1 MIRPPPLP
9 GPLRPTRAV
18 TTPTPP
24 LSIAV
29 IGAGLSGSACAARL
43 HRAGAQ
49 VTLLDKSRGLGGRM
63 STRRTRYT
71 DAAGAEH
78 SAEFDHGAQH
88 FSAHHPA
95 FQAVLAD
102 AEAAGAAARWTMR
115 DPTGATATRWV
126 ATPQMPA
133 LSRHLVADLGTQRQ
147 PLLGHAVTALRR
159 DGAGW
164 QLTLDD
170 NSALGPFDRVVLAI
184 PPAQAAVLL
193 ADPAPAWAATLAAA
207 TMQPCWTLMAVTP
220 ALDLPWDVAAPT
232 EGTLAW
238 IARNDRKPG
247 RSAPAGSAT
256 WVAQATSAWTRAH
269 LKDDAATVTAAL
281 QQALAAHIAP
291 PGAPAIV
298 WQHSAVH
305 RWLYALPA
313 TSPDAAPG
321 ALWDAALGLGVCGDH
336 LGGGQVE
343 AAWQCGDHLAA
354 LLLASA

>member
-1 MIRPPPLP
+1 
-9 GPLRPTRAV
+9 V

-63 STRRTRYT
+63 STRRTRYA
-71 DAAGAEH
+71 DAAGVEH
-78 SAEFDHGAQH
+78 TAEFDHGAQH
-88 FSAHHPA
+88 FSAHSPA
-95 FQAVLAD
+95 FQAALAD
-102 AEAAGAAARWTMR
+102 AEAAGSAARWTMR
-115 DPTGATATRWV
+115 DRDGHTTTRWV

-133 LSRHLVADLGTQRQ
+133 LSRHLVADLSAQR
-147 PLLGHAVTALRR
+147 PPRLGHAVTALRR
-159 DGAGW
+159 EGAVW
-164 QLTLDD
+164 HLTLDD
-170 NSALGPFDRVVLAI
+170 GSALGPFDRVVLAI

-193 ADPAPAWAATLAAA
+193 AEVAPTWAATLAAA
-207 TMQPCWTLMAVTP
+207 DLLPCWTLMAVTP
-220 ALDLPWDVAAPT
+220 AIDLPWDATAPT
-232 EGTLAW
+232 EGPLAW

-256 WVAQATSAWTRAH
+256 WVAQATADWTRAH
-269 LKDDAATVTAAL
+269 LKDDAASVTTAL
-281 QQALAAHIAP
+281 QQALATHIAP
-291 PGAPAIV
+291 PGAPAAID

-313 TSPDAAPG
+313 AQGDTAPG

-343 AAWQCGDHLAA
+343 AAWQSGEQLAVA
-354 LLLASA
+354 VLANVADAAQATT